1 LYIRFRNSGCT
12 EFYVFSHTGM
22 CFRDSGCQEHQNRA
36 KSPISCNF
44 FCNTGRAEITHAIAG
59 FSCKTRIDF
68 RCKKIGE
75 ISHRKQGNKPVRP
88 FYAPKKCTNI
98 NFDSQCSDLTSSVP
112 KTHETLTSSIPKTE
126 KSVIFLTSRIPILL
140 FLYFS
145 FCNQIDAESESK
157 SRMLCCTCPWKNLYV
172 PVNRNASVVMLSCRI
187 KNRNEDG

>member
-1 LYIRFRNSGCT
+1 MYIRFRNSGCT
-12 EFYVFSHTGM
+12 GFYVFSHTGM

-157 SRMLCCTCPWKNLYV
+157 SRMLCCTRP
-172 PVNRNASVVMLSCRI
+172 
-187 KNRNEDG
+187 